1 MKNFFSKIWK
11 CLYENHPHTPYKVQ
25 HNKFCS
31 LKQINYGKQAS
42 FNQFG
47 TISKTD

>member
-1 MKNFFSKIWK
+1 MKITP
-11 CLYENHPHTPYKVQ
+11 PHTPHKVQ
-25 HNKFCS
+25 KDRFRS
-31 LKQINYGKQAS
+31 SQQTNYGKQAS